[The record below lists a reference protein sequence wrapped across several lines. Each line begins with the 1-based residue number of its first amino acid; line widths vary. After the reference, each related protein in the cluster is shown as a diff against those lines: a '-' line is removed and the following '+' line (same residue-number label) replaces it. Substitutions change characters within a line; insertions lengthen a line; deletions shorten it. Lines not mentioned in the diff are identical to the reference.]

1 MVQVNNQNCVSR
13 VPQDINHFLFAISNK
28 IVRCNLIHDTAV
40 LCVTHYTQQS
50 YQPENTL
57 LNKIQCYI
65 FCIVFTIFV
74 RYLHELGIQSCWH
87 SQPAQYILIRT
98 NTTILSFCYLISF
111 SIFFPRIDEKNNER
125 SISLCC
131 VLCRCQHSHKPTHT
145 RTDAVVVHL
154 I

>member
-57 LNKIQCYI
+57 LNKIQYYI

-87 SQPAQYILIRT
+87 SQPAQYISIRT

-111 SIFFPRIDEKNNER
+111 SIFFHELMKRTM
-125 SISLCC
+125 S
-131 VLCRCQHSHKPTHT
+131 VLFHCAVCYVGANT
-145 RTDAVVVHL
+145 RTSPHIHVL
-154 I
+154 MQSLSI